1 MTTAPPT
8 AFDSSDT
15 PPIRHKRH
23 LLPITGNA
31 LGLLLTVLIVLPA
44 AAFGLFAAT
53 SLVDTLMVSLPAF
66 AADEFGRATENQA
79 LFITLSRITFAIR
92 AILIAVALSFGYY
105 AFSSW
110 LNLTGSR
117 IVTRDLQARNRVV
130 EAIQPWIFVGPA
142 VVLLSLFLVYPALET
157 LRLSFVGETGY
168 SFENYIFIFN
178 SNQFWIAIRN
188 SVLWLAVV
196 PTACVLLGLVI
207 AVLAD
212 SVRWGVLAKTFI
224 FVPLAISFVGA
235 AVIWR
240 NIYASGGIEATDITP
255 GFQLGLLNAL
265 LGRSAD
271 DGLFF
276 YELAFWGNF
285 FMMTILIWIQTGFAM
300 VIFSAALRGVP
311 EDTIEAAKLEGANPF
326 QIFTRVQVPQIYST
340 VVVVWT
346 TITILVLKVFDIPYA
361 LTANKDDKLLLATY
375 MRVVQDKFRDE
386 NQAAAIAIILMLT
399 VVPIMA
405 FNIWRL
411 RQDQK

>member
-1 MTTAPPT
+1 MTTHT
-8 AFDSSDT
+8 ATDDTFDGD
-15 PPIRHKRH
+15 RLVERKRYR
-23 LLPITGNA
+23 LPITGNA
-31 LGLLLTVLIVLPA
+31 FAVLLTVLIVLPA
-44 AAFGLFAAT
+44 AAFALFAVT
-53 SLVDTLMVSLPAF
+53 SIVDTLLVSLPAF
-66 AADEFGRATENQA
+66 EADEFGRATENQA
-79 LFITLSRITFAIR
+79 LFITLSRIAFAIR

-105 AFSSW
+105 AFASW
-110 LNLTGSR
+110 LNLAGSR
-117 IVTRDLQARNRVV
+117 VMARSLQGRNSVV

-142 VVLLSLFLVYPALET
+142 VVLLSLFLVYPTLET
-157 LRLSFVGETGY
+157 LRLSFVGEAGY

-212 SVRWGVLAKTFI
+212 SVRWGVVAKTFI

-240 NIYASGGIEATDITP
+240 NIYASGGIEATDVTP
-255 GFQLGLLNAL
+255 GFQLGLLNAI

-276 YELAFWGNF
+276 YELQFWGNF

-311 EDTIEAAKLEGANPF
+311 EDTLEAARLEGANPF

-340 VVVVWT
+340 IVVVWT

-411 RQDQK
+411 RQDQA

>member
-1 MTTAPPT
+1 MTTTFAP
-8 AFDSSDT
+8 DSYE
-15 PPIRHKRH
+15 PIRRKRH
-23 LLPITGNA
+23 LMPIFSNA
-31 LGLLLTVLIVLPA
+31 FGLLLTVLIVLPA

-53 SLVDTLMVSLPAF
+53 SVIDSMIVSLPAF
-66 AADEFGRATENQA
+66 SADEFGRATENQA
-79 LFITLSRITFAIR
+79 LYITLTRITFAIR

-105 AFSSW
+105 ALASW
-110 LNLTGSR
+110 LNFAGSQ
-117 IVTRDLQARNRVV
+117 IVTKNMQARNRVV

-142 VVLLSLFLVYPALET
+142 VVLLSLFLVYPAIET
-157 LRLSFVGETGY
+157 LRLSFVGDAGY
-168 SFENYIFIFN
+168 SFENYISIFN
-178 SNQFWIAIRN
+178 SSQFWIAIRN

-196 PTACVLLGLVI
+196 PTACVLLGLII

-212 SVRWGVLAKTFI
+212 SVRWGVIAKSFI

-276 YELAFWGNF
+276 YELQFWGNF

>member
-1 MTTAPPT
+1 MGAIHAMTTQVQPSIQP
-8 AFDSSDT
+8 
-15 PPIRHKRH
+15 KRH
-23 LLPITGNA
+23 VLPIISNSF
-31 LGLLLTVLIVLPA
+31 GLLLTVLIVLPS
-44 AAFGLFAAT
+44 AAFALFAAT
-53 SLVDTLMVSLPAF
+53 SVVDTLIVSFPMF
-66 AADEFGRATENQA
+66 GADEFGRATDNQA
-79 LFITLSRITFAIR
+79 LYITLTRITFAIR
-92 AILIAVALSFGYY
+92 AILIAMTLSFGYY
-105 AFSSW
+105 ALASW
-110 LNLTGSR
+110 LNFAGSR
-117 IVTRDLQARNRVV
+117 IVTKNLQARNRVV

-157 LRLSFVGETGY
+157 LRLSFAGDGGY

-178 SNQFWIAIRN
+178 SNQFWVAIRN
-188 SVLWLAVV
+188 SVMWLAVV

-212 SVRWGVLAKTFI
+212 SVRWGVIAKSFI

-240 NIYASGGIEATDITP
+240 NIYASGGIEATAVTP
-255 GFQLGLLNAL
+255 GFQIGLLNAV
-265 LGRSAD
+265 LGRGTN

-276 YELAFWGNF
+276 YELQFWGNF

-311 EDTIEAAKLEGANPF
+311 EDTIEAAKIEGANPF
-326 QIFTRVQVPQIYST
+326 QIFTRVQIPQIYST
-340 VVVVWT
+340 IVVVWT

-375 MRVVQDKFRDE
+375 MRVVQDKYRDE
-386 NQAAAIAIILMLT
+386 GQAAAIAIVLMLT